1 MSGEP
6 RHGSAEREGTLIL
19 RVWLE
24 DRGASMLRIRM
35 IGQLDLGV
43 AEQVTAAVATV
54 EEAVAYVRAW
64 LDRFAVSGE
73 DGHPR

>member
-1 MSGEP
+1 
-6 RHGSAEREGTLIL
+6 
-19 RVWLE
+19 
-24 DRGASMLRIRM
+24 MLRIRM

-43 AEQVTAAVATV
+43 ADQVTAAVATV

-64 LDRFAVSGE
+64 LDRFAASGE